1 MKYLKYFES
10 DTSLIYS
17 SLIMDLKDMSLELVD
32 DGFKVEVYTNETAGE
47 FLVVINKQNISRS
60 WGKIITSG
68 FMMDQNL
75 KDFILRSTNYMK
87 LEGYKSHIHSDY
99 GTLSIIDE
107 NIFIKNL
114 PQPQK
119 TLDVTN
125 NLNYAITSLHQFT
138 TINISFILATK
149 YVD

>member
-47 FLVVINKQNISRS
+47 FLVVINKQNSVLPDRV
-60 WGKIITSG
+60 

-119 TLDVTN
+119 TLDATN
-125 NLNYAITSLHQFT
+125 NLNYTITSLHQFT
-138 TINISFILATK
+138 TINIRFILATK

>member
-1 MKYLKYFES
+1 
-10 DTSLIYS
+10 
-17 SLIMDLKDMSLELVD
+17 
-32 DGFKVEVYTNETAGE
+32 
-47 FLVVINKQNISRS
+47 
-60 WGKIITSG
+60 
-68 FMMDQNL
+68 
-75 KDFILRSTNYMK
+75 MK

-138 TINISFILATK
+138 TINIRFILATK

>member
-47 FLVVINKQNISRS
+47 FLVVINKQNSVLPDRV
-60 WGKIITSG
+60 

-119 TLDVTN
+119 TLDATN

>member
-47 FLVVINKQNISRS
+47 FLVVINKQNSVLPDRV
-60 WGKIITSG
+60 

-87 LEGYKSHIHSDY
+87 
-99 GTLSIIDE
+99 
-107 NIFIKNL
+107 
-114 PQPQK
+114 
-119 TLDVTN
+119 
-125 NLNYAITSLHQFT
+125 
-138 TINISFILATK
+138 
-149 YVD
+149 

>member
-47 FLVVINKQNISRS
+47 FLVVINKQNSVLPDRV
-60 WGKIITSG
+60 

-138 TINISFILATK
+138 TINIRFILATK

>member
-47 FLVVINKQNISRS
+47 FLVVINKQNSV
-60 WGKIITSG
+60 

-87 LEGYKSHIHSDY
+87 LEGYKSHIHSDH

-119 TLDVTN
+119 TLDATN

-149 YVD
+149 YGNAYIGFCR

>member
-47 FLVVINKQNISRS
+47 FLVVINKQNSVLPDRV
-60 WGKIITSG
+60 